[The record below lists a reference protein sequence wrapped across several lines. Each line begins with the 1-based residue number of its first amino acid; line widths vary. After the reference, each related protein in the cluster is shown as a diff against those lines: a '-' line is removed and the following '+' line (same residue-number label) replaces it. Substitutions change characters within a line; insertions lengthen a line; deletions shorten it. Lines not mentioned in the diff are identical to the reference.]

1 MMSPRILIG
10 DDHTLVRYAL
20 RRVLEDEA
28 WDIVAEAARGDEA
41 VRLVAQHQPDV
52 AILDVGMPVM
62 DGIKATEHITTQ
74 GWPTAV
80 IILSMYSDPNTIR
93 RALQAGARGYLL
105 KDAENDELLHAV
117 RAVTD
122 GRSFF
127 SGSVSN
133 IILEDYVNAS
143 KSTVAGSDS
152 PLSPRER
159 QVLQLIGDGQ
169 TSTTIAD
176 ALNIRP
182 TTVETHRARI
192 LQKLGLRNTRELIL
206 WLAKARA
213 ATEPRFGDA

>member
-1 MMSPRILIG
+1 
-10 DDHTLVRYAL
+10 
-20 RRVLEDEA
+20 
-28 WDIVAEAARGDEA
+28 
-41 VRLVAQHQPDV
+41 
-52 AILDVGMPVM
+52 
-62 DGIKATEHITTQ
+62 
-74 GWPTAV
+74 
-80 IILSMYSDPNTIR
+80 
-93 RALQAGARGYLL
+93 
-105 KDAENDELLHAV
+105 
-117 RAVTD
+117 VTD